1 MEDPEIYYEEKIE
14 KMISIKI
21 ILYHPF
27 SVRGKMFKLNLN
39 MLNICVMFVSDV
51 GVITVQYS
59 TEQCSKEQN
68 ITVQNITKQYIKVK
82 YKTLLLCTV
91 L

>member
-1 MEDPEIYYEEKIE
+1 MEDPEIYYDEKIE

-68 ITVQNITKQYIKVK
+68 ITVQNITKQYR
-82 YKTLLLCTV
+82 TV
-91 L
+91 HKSKIQNSAV